1 MIRTA
6 GELIDEIKKFTN
18 NTNND
23 RFSDA
28 DVLLL
33 LNDGQRAIQ
42 TIIFNHSP
50 NGNIFSK
57 EYVFDMVAEQNEY
70 DLPDDIFAENSVNE
84 VLLTNFPS
92 PAKRI
97 TAKERRN
104 GRGYY
109 LIGRKIYFAPK
120 PSSSVNNGISLIYT
134 YKLPVL
140 ESRTD
145 ASELPDVCENYLKMY
160 AMRRME
166 QIDSSTDLGNL
177 SVFTAEEE
185 ARIAE
190 LFADN
195 SQDTKYIP
203 ITDIEFM
210 NY

>member
-1 MIRTA
+1 MIRSA
-6 GELIDEIKKFTN
+6 GDLIDEIKKFTN
-18 NTNND
+18 NMDNT
-23 RFSDA
+23 RFEDSDI
-28 DVLLL
+28 LLL
-33 LNDGQRAIQ
+33 LNDAQRAIQ
-42 TIIFNHSP
+42 TIIFNRAP

-57 EYVFDMVAEQNEY
+57 EYVFDMVADQNEY

-92 PAKRI
+92 PVKRI

-109 LIGRKIYFAPK
+109 IIGRKIYFAPK
-120 PSSSVNNGISLIYT
+120 PSSSISNGVSLIYT
-134 YKLPVL
+134 YKIATL
-140 ESRTD
+140 EDRSD
-145 ASELPDVCENYLKMY
+145 CSELPDVCENYVKMY
-160 AMRRME
+160 VMRRME
-166 QIDSSTDLGNL
+166 AIDSSSDVGNL
-177 SVFTAEEE
+177 NVFTTKEEE
-185 ARIAE
+185 RIGE